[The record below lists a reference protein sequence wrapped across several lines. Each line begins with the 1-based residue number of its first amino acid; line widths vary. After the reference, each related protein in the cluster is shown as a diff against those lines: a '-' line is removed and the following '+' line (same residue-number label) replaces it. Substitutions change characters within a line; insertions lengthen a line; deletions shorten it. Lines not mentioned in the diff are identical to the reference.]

1 MFSIWVSAFNSPV
14 KNLRWSFSVKIVNGL
29 NLLIIFLKS
38 STLNAR
44 LCSEYSSDFRYKQSL
59 LWWGTDI
66 PNTHQG
72 RRKLFYGGGSWVK
85 MSASLKK
92 KTHPNAV
99 QTKKKF
105 GLKYKWFKMSYL
117 EFFSWKYYFGHTT
130 FLCLSR
136 RSSGHH
142 QSFLLISG
150 FLAESLK
157 ANKS

>member
-1 MFSIWVSAFNSPV
+1 MGFSIQFTSQKS
-14 KNLRWSFSVKIVNGL
+14 KMEFSVKIVNGW
-29 NLLIIFLKS
+29 NLLIIFLNS
-38 STLNAR
+38 FTLNAR
-44 LCSEYSSDFRYKQSL
+44 LCSECASNFRYEQSL

-72 RRKLFYGGGSWVK
+72 RRKLFYGGGSWLK

-92 KTHPNAV
+92 NTPKRSP
-99 QTKKKF
+99 KK
-105 GLKYKWFKMSYL
+105 KWFKMSYL

-157 ANKS
+157 VNKS